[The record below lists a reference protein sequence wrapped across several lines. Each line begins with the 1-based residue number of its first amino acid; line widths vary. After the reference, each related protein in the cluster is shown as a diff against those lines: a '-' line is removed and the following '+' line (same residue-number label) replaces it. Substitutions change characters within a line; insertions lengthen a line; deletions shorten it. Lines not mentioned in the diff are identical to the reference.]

1 MGNSDSKKD
10 LNSLRM
16 SLKNTKENFKSL
28 NVKKNFL
35 PNINKSNQIK
45 DFDKKGIYPDIN
57 IQENPLGMSIITED
71 D

>member
-1 MGNSDSKKD
+1 
-10 LNSLRM
+10 M
-16 SLKNTKENFKSL
+16 SIRNTKENFKSL

-45 DFDKKGIYPDIN
+45 DFDKKGIIYPDIK

-71 D
+71 E